1 MVEEVKNDSLS
12 QANEMVAKQ
21 KDYKEDSVYKEFA
34 HQWYIAKKELNQ
46 LQIDSAPRMERL
58 LALQKDSAELP
69 QKKLELENRKSILT
83 KEVKDSTESCFP
95 WIPLS
100 TPSGGVV
107 IGILIIAFTLII
119 LKKGLSFSKGDTTV
133 SLGDEKENE
142 K

>member
-1 MVEEVKNDSLS
+1 MAEEVKNDSLS

-21 KDYKEDSVYKEFA
+21 KDYKKDSVYQKVV
-34 HQWYIAKKELNQ
+34 HQWNIAKKELNQ

-58 LALQKDSAELP
+58 QALQKDSVDLP
-69 QKKLELENRKSILT
+69 QKKLELEGKKETLINQIQTT
-83 KEVKDSTESCFP
+83 KESCFP
-95 WIPLS
+95 WSILS

-107 IGILIIAFTLII
+107 IGILIIALTLII

-133 SLGDEKENE
+133 SLGNEKENE

>member
-1 MVEEVKNDSLS
+1 MAEEVKNDSLS

-21 KDYKEDSVYKEFA
+21 KDYKKDSVYQKVV
-34 HQWYIAKKELNQ
+34 HQWNIAKKELNQ

-58 LALQKDSAELP
+58 QALQKDSVDLP
-69 QKKLELENRKSILT
+69 QKKLELEGRKETLT
-83 KEVKDSTESCFP
+83 NQIQTTKESCFP
-95 WIPLS
+95 WSILS

-107 IGILIIAFTLII
+107 IGILIIALTLII

-133 SLGDEKENE
+133 SFGNEKENE